1 MSRRDEIIAHDCC
14 EDDERNARHA
24 TAMAS
29 LTRPRFTAE
38 SEWRADSSIGIA
50 IGKRTAIVAERRLE
64 ASADIAMRCGHDD
77 FAGSAI

>member
-1 MSRRDEIIAHDCC
+1 MIAV
-14 EDDERNARHA
+14 RMMNR
-24 TAMAS
+24 MYVMQQPWAS
-29 LTRPRFTAE
+29 LTCPRFTAE

-50 IGKRTAIVAERRLE
+50 IGKRMAIVAERRLE